1 MATTPM
7 RADLIL
13 RILQQRHRR
22 DLWLTEVKDGPS
34 TLAQTSRLDALAIK
48 KSWTQP
54 RFVGYEVKISRSDFL
69 RDDKWVTYLPVTHQ
83 FSFACPWELIQP
95 NELPSEVGLYWIDA
109 DGRLKQVRRPAVRVL
124 TELPT
129 NLLYYVILSRFP
141 TDHHP
146 FFTNQREQAVAYA
159 SDRPERRELG
169 RIVGSRMS
177 EELSALEHRKRMLE
191 NRIDATRYA
200 YDQICHTL
208 EEAGLPTNEWE
219 LKVALASL
227 QVGATTGIDPGTV
240 QRLRTAAQQIFDE
253 TARLQSLTQEGTQDV
268 PSTPTHR

>member
-13 RILQQRHRR
+13 RVLQQRHPR

-54 RFVGYEVKISRSDFL
+54 RLVGYEVKVTRADFL

-83 FSFACPWELIQP
+83 FSFACPWDLIQP
-95 NELPSEVGLYWIDA
+95 DELPSEVGLYWIDP

-124 TELPT
+124 AELPT
-129 NLLYYVILSRFP
+129 NLLYYVILSRFS

-146 FFTNQREQAVAYA
+146 FFTHQREQAVAYA
-159 SDRPERRELG
+159 SDRPERRQLG
-169 RIVGSRMS
+169 RIVGSRMA

-191 NRIDATRYA
+191 HRIDATRYA
-200 YDQICHTL
+200 YDQLCHTL

-219 LKVALASL
+219 LKGALASL
-227 QVGATTGIDPGTV
+227 QAGATSGIDPGTV
-240 QRLRTAAQQIFDE
+240 QRLRTAAQQILDE
-253 TARLQSLTQEGTQDV
+253 TDRLQSLTQEGSPDV
-268 PSTPTHR
+268 PATPAHR

>member
-83 FSFACPWELIQP
+83 FSFACPWDLIQP
-95 NELPSEVGLYWIDA
+95 DELPPEVGLYWVRE
-109 DGRLKQVRRPAVRVL
+109 DGGLKQVRRPTLRPM
-124 TELPT
+124 TTLPT
-129 NLLYYVILSRFP
+129 HLLYYLVLSRLSP
-141 TDHHP
+141 DHHP
-146 FFTNQREQAVAYA
+146 FFTNQREQAVAYV
-159 SDRPERRELG
+159 SDRPERQELG

-200 YDQICHTL
+200 YDQLCHTL

-227 QVGATTGIDPGTV
+227 QVGARTGIDPSTV
-240 QRLRTAAQQIFDE
+240 QRLRTAAQHILDE
-253 TARLQSLTQEGTQDV
+253 TDRLQALTQEGTQDV
-268 PSTPTHR
+268 TSASTHR